1 MKTKVEQVTMF
12 SADPGTKNFA
22 ITVLR
27 GTCTSTFTFTP
38 VKVGNRTHKRRHVDK
53 KLEIEILGTGMIEH
67 DKLLYNVVEAQAE
80 LMAFEE
86 NLRNILAPY
95 EPIGAVF
102 MERFQSRGNGGS
114 TIEAINMGL
123 GRVSSM
129 FNHLGP
135 TYPKFITA
143 ATWKNRVNKKFDLK
157 HEYKNQGL
165 TSKAKSYVGPTEH
178 QLDSTLIGV
187 YGLHQYFG
195 IEDFE
200 VFDEDGYFEKFMEEF
215 KAYPKLLA
223 QA

>member
-1 MKTKVEQVTMF
+1 MPTKVEEIIMF

-22 ITVLR
+22 ITVLKGR
-27 GTCTSTFTFTP
+27 CIREITYRNIVVEGR
-38 VKVGNRTHKRRHVDK
+38 KHKRKLVQKR
-53 KLEIEILGTGMIEH
+53 LEIEILGTGMIAH

-86 NLRNILAPY
+86 NLKQILSPY
-95 EPIGAVF
+95 DIGIVY

-123 GRVSSM
+123 GRITSM

-135 TYPKFITA
+135 KYPRFITA
-143 ATWKNRVNKKFDLK
+143 ATWKNRANKKFDLK

-165 TSKAKSYVGPTEH
+165 TSKAKTYEGPTEH

-187 YGLHQYFG
+187 YGLHQHFG
-195 IEDFE
+195 IDDFE
-200 VFDEDGYFEKFMEEF
+200 IFDTDGYFDQFMEEF
-215 KAYPKLLA
+215 KAYPKL
-223 QA
+223 